1 MRPAVR
7 KTLVAG
13 AAVVVVAVAAGL
25 WILRGPGPLAFAGG
39 PKVALADYRGADPT
53 GVPAALA
60 KASPV
65 ERGEYLA
72 RAADCMVCHTVP
84 GGKEYAGGLAFKLP
98 FGTLY
103 STNIT
108 PDKETGIGNYSDREF
123 LDAMHRGVR
132 RDGARLYPAMPFTS
146 YTYITDADALAIKAY
161 LFSLPP
167 VRAATPPNTLMFPF
181 NQRWSLIFWSTL
193 FNPDKRFEPDT
204 AKTPEWNRGAY
215 LAEALAHCGECHT
228 PRNLAFALDN
238 REKFAGALTAG
249 WRAYNITS
257 DKGTGVGAWTDDEL
271 VSYLSTGHATG
282 RGTASGPMGEAV
294 DHSLSRLAPED
305 IRALVAYL
313 RTVPAIAS
321 PDLPATLAPPAPA
334 SHKDGGGTADA
345 RGKMVFAGACVSCH
359 GWTRPERDSALRHAD
374 RRAGGQRS
382 RRHQCGADR
391 DLRDQAAYA
400 AGRPVDAGLRQHLL
414 RCRDR
419 GRRQLRHRALR
430 QQGIADHRA
439 GRRRLEKANGRV
451 VGRHARLPAKG
462 VNDMA
467 GRLKDKVAIVVGAGS
482 SGPGWGNGKCTAVTF
497 AREGAR
503 VMCVDRKRA
512 AAEETVGLIA
522 KEGGGEAVAFEA
534 DSSKNADVKAMV
546 DACLAKWGR
555 IDVLD
560 NNVGIGSTGGP
571 VELSEDEWHLV
582 FDVNVKSFFLTA
594 KHVLPVMEKQGKGA
608 IVNVSS
614 IASIRSPKGV
624 SYIAYNAS
632 KGAVNSLTLGH
643 RLAVRRQGHPLQ
655 RHPARADAHA
665 DDRFSGRAVRQGR
678 EGPQPGLRQ
687 DDRHPRSRLADRQ
700 DGHRLGHRQC
710 RTFPRVR
717 RGGLRQRPP
726 AGGRRRHHRPR
737 VSTKREMNGLVS
749 TIRNRRKRWW
759 VATIATSMPSA
770 SPIRLISA
778 KPPGA

>member
-7 KTLVAG
+7 KTLAAG

-39 PKVALADYRGADPT
+39 AKVALADYRGADPT

-204 AKTPEWNRGAY
+204 AKPPEWNRGAY

-228 PRNLAFALDN
+228 PRNPGFALDN

-257 DKGTGVGAWTDDEL
+257 DKGTGVGAWPDDAL
-271 VSYLSTGHATG
+271 ISYLSTGHATG
-282 RGTASGPMGEAV
+282 YGTASGPMSEAV
-294 DHSLSRLAPED
+294 DHGLSRLAPED

-334 SHKDGGGTADA
+334 LHKDGGGAADA

-359 GWTRPERDSALRHAD
+359 GWSGQSAIAPFATLTGA
-374 RRAGGQRS
+374 RA
-382 RRHQCGADR
+382 
-391 DLRDQAAYA
+391 
-400 AGRPVDAGLRQHLL
+400 
-414 RCRDR
+414 
-419 GRRQLRHRALR
+419 
-430 QQGIADHRA
+430 
-439 GRRRLEKANGRV
+439 
-451 VGRHARLPAKG
+451 
-462 VNDMA
+462 VND
-467 GRLKDKVAIVVGAGS
+467 
-482 SGPGWGNGKCTAVTF
+482 P
-497 AREGAR
+497 
-503 VMCVDRKRA
+503 
-512 AAEETVGLIA
+512 
-522 KEGGGEAVAFEA
+522 
-534 DSSKNADVKAMV
+534 
-546 DACLAKWGR
+546 
-555 IDVLD
+555 
-560 NNVGIGSTGGP
+560 
-571 VELSEDEWHLV
+571 
-582 FDVNVKSFFLTA
+582 
-594 KHVLPVMEKQGKGA
+594 
-608 IVNVSS
+608 
-614 IASIRSPKGV
+614 
-624 SYIAYNAS
+624 
-632 KGAVNSLTLGH
+632 GAVNV
-643 RLAVRRQGHPLQ
+643 AQIVI
-655 RHPARADAHA
+655 
-665 DDRFSGRAVRQGR
+665 SG
-678 EGPQPGLRQ
+678 
-687 DDRHPRSRLADRQ
+687 
-700 DGHRLGHRQC
+700 
-710 RTFPRVR
+710 
-717 RGGLRQRPP
+717 
-726 AGGRRRHHRPR
+726 
-737 VSTKREMNGLVS
+737 TKRH
-749 TIRNRRKRWW
+749 T
-759 VATIATSMPSA
+759 
-770 SPIRLISA
+770 
-778 KPPGA
+778 PPGALSMPAFGSIYSDAEIAAVANYVTARFGSKASQITAQDVAALRKRTAE